1 MSHDNFRVT
10 YDGPALSS
18 HEMDVRM
25 LAPSLMAISDLLDRA
40 NTIINQGRANV
51 KVKVRA
57 SPTSG
62 SVNIDL
68 SVVQDL
74 ISHTRDLLAG
84 TSVTAAVN
92 LIALLGFGATGVGG
106 LMQVIGWAR
115 GRDIKAVENEQGN
128 AVLQVE
134 EGGEQM
140 EVDRRVLELLRDS
153 EVRQSVELM
162 LQPLQHDGV
171 DAFAVGDDKSIRYVI
186 SRQNVSWFSAPPAS
200 MDEVSLNVVR
210 RVLLIERIEFSE
222 DKKWRFTDGN
232 SSFYASI
239 SDKAFFGKIS
249 EGAATFG
256 LGDVLVVDMEERQ
269 RSDGVRLKAEYKVVK
284 VHEHRRAMRQG
295 QLPI

>member
-1 MSHDNFRVT
+1 MSRDNFRVT

-40 NTIINQGRANV
+40 NKIVNQDKASVRV
-51 KVKVRA
+51 KVKA

-68 SVVQDL
+68 AVVQDL
-74 ISHTRDLLAG
+74 ISQTMDLLTGA
-84 TSVTAAVN
+84 SVTAAVN
-92 LIALLGFGATGVGG
+92 LLSLLGFGAAGAGG

-115 GRDIKAVENEQGN
+115 GRNIKTIENADGG
-128 AVLQVE
+128 AAIIQVDNQ
-134 EGGEQM
+134 QM
-140 EVDRRVLELLRDS
+140 EVDRRVLELLKDS
-153 EVRQSVELM
+153 EIRQSIELM
-162 LQPLQHDGV
+162 LQPLHHDGV
-171 DAFAVGDDKSIRYVI
+171 DVFAVGDEKSVYYVI
-186 SRQNVSWFSAPPAS
+186 PRQNASWFSAPPTN

-222 DKKWRFTDGN
+222 DKKWRFSDGN

-239 SDKAFFGKIS
+239 GDNDFFGRIS
-249 EGAATFG
+249 DGAETFG
-256 LGDVLVVDMEERQ
+256 LGDVLVVDLEERQ
-269 RSDGVRLKAEYKVVK
+269 RSDGFKLKAEYKVIK

-295 QLPI
+295 QLKL